1 MTMKLAA
8 TTDAKAIRDLSA
20 LCMAEPNFDIYPM
33 SPMSLA
39 MYQEQAADQQWALC
53 VRTGKTVGVIWTA
66 PSLLYPPQDTFLV
79 MAFYTLPTLAET
91 VRRSVGLEMIIWEA
105 KRRIAHGYKH
115 CEFMLPA
122 VNAKVIAFANWVEPT
137 PFQSQVAGV
146 DPVTQVPHYYRKV
159 WDLADVLAKI
169 VVLTP

>member
-1 MTMKLAA
+1 MKLAA

-53 VRTGKTVGVIWTA
+53 VRTGKTQGVIWTA

-79 MAFYTLPTLAET
+79 MAFYTLPTLAES
-91 VRRSVGLEMIIWEA
+91 VRRSVGLEMVIWEA
-105 KRRIAHGYKH
+105 QRRIAHGYKH
-115 CEFMLPA
+115 CEFMGPA
-122 VNAKVIAFANWVEPT
+122 NNLKALAFAEWIEPNPAT
-137 PFQSQVAGV
+137 KRVAGV
-146 DPVTQVPHYYRKV
+146 DPLTQAPHYYRYV
-159 WDLADVLAKI
+159 WDLPVILAK
-169 VVLTP
+169 VQVLTP